1 MCIIVLKHDEI
12 TDNVENKFPKSS
24 EMLSTIFTLS
34 PDAIVLI
41 RVSDG
46 KFIDFNQEFLKQIG
60 YSREEVIGQSPLEL
74 NIWNQEGNLAY
85 LKKILKKRAVNNFEL
100 RLKRND
106 GSFVD
111 VLYSSRVIKVEGE
124 EFLLS
129 FGKDITERK
138 QAEKILKEND
148 ERYQS
153 LFKNNHATM
162 LLIKPNTGEII
173 DANPAAA
180 SFYGYSQEKLV
191 KMNITDIRLSSDE
204 EVFEEMSKAQ
214 SGENNH
220 FLFKHRLANGE
231 IRDVDVYSGT
241 IIIEGENLLY
251 SIIHDV
257 TRQMKAENALREKK
271 EELQTIIDSSRA
283 LIFYKDKENHFLYV
297 NKTYAELLKIPQD
310 ELEGMSLFDI
320 LPKEQAEAYWKDDK
334 QVIESGKPKFDI
346 VGAVPYKDGVRYLC
360 TDKIPYRDAHGDILG
375 IIGFAV
381 DITESKLADEELKS
395 TLKELKSSNQELEQ
409 FAYVASHDLQEPLRM
424 VSSFTQLLEMQ
435 YKDKLDETAL
445 EYINFAV
452 DGAKRMQDLIND
464 LLAYSRINT
473 KGDKFENIDLEKVL
487 GDVLF
492 SLEIEVEENQAVFTS
507 EFLPKICADYRQMV
521 ELFQNLIGNALKY
534 RSSETPQIYISAQK
548 KDDHW
553 LFSVEDNGIGM
564 KPEYSE
570 QIFKIFRT
578 LHTKEEYEG
587 TGIGLAINKRI
598 IRRHGGRIW
607 VESEL
612 GKGSTFYFT
621 IPMKLEKKK

>member
-320 LPKEQAEAYWKDDK
+320 
-334 QVIESGKPKFDI
+334 
-346 VGAVPYKDGVRYLC
+346 
-360 TDKIPYRDAHGDILG
+360 
-375 IIGFAV
+375 
-381 DITESKLADEELKS
+381 
-395 TLKELKSSNQELEQ
+395 
-409 FAYVASHDLQEPLRM
+409 
-424 VSSFTQLLEMQ
+424 
-435 YKDKLDETAL
+435 
-445 EYINFAV
+445 
-452 DGAKRMQDLIND
+452 
-464 LLAYSRINT
+464 
-473 KGDKFENIDLEKVL
+473 
-487 GDVLF
+487 
-492 SLEIEVEENQAVFTS
+492 
-507 EFLPKICADYRQMV
+507 
-521 ELFQNLIGNALKY
+521 
-534 RSSETPQIYISAQK
+534 
-548 KDDHW
+548 
-553 LFSVEDNGIGM
+553 
-564 KPEYSE
+564 
-570 QIFKIFRT
+570 
-578 LHTKEEYEG
+578 
-587 TGIGLAINKRI
+587 
-598 IRRHGGRIW
+598 
-607 VESEL
+607 
-612 GKGSTFYFT
+612 
-621 IPMKLEKKK
+621 